1 MVVAVIVARMTI
13 IRLQHISSSSRLF
26 FDFIFL
32 AVVVALAL
40 SLLLSSLESGDDIP
54 TSNTKIIGS
63 TSIPSSKSVVV
74 LV

>member
-1 MVVAVIVARMTI
+1 MVVVAVIVARMTI

-40 SLLLSSLESGDDIP
+40 LSLSSLESGDDIP